1 MESGIYFP
9 FAQLPAPIIC
19 FAVRI
24 AEDPY
29 SVAKAAQRAIWSVDK
44 DQAVAFVMSMRDLAS
59 ESLAPQVIDLLLGED
74 THIETIG
81 QVTMCR
87 FS

>member
-1 MESGIYFP
+1 MTSGIYLP

-19 FAVRI
+19 FAVRT

-44 DQAVAFVMSMRDLAS
+44 DQAVAFVMSMSDLAS
-59 ESLAPQVIDLLLGED
+59 ESLAPSG
-74 THIETIG
+74 H
-81 QVTMCR
+81 MRSACACR
-87 FS
+87 WELVLAMY